1 MAKSIP
7 PTIEQMRRHIEEL
20 VHCYN
25 IVCWTH
31 ARRPADAWAIHLAE
45 EINIASIRS
54 QFSYAVALHEI
65 GHIKGRY
72 QRSRSSPVRE
82 GWAWEWARMNALVW
96 TAAMER
102 YCQRA
107 LVATGL

>member
-1 MAKSIP
+1 MAKFSFP
-7 PTIEQMRRHIEEL
+7 SIEQMRQHIEDL
-20 VHCYN
+20 VDRYE
-25 IVCWTH
+25 IVCFKR
-31 ARRPADAWAIHLAE
+31 ARRPADAWAIHQEA
-45 EINIASIRS
+45 EINIAPIRS

-82 GWAWEWARMNALVW
+82 RWAWRWARKNALPW

-102 YCQRA
+102 YSQRA
-107 LVATGL
+107 LAAARR